1 MMNRPTSDP
10 NDYQREDDDL
20 RALLKSA
27 LPPVDDVRHRDLW
40 PQMLA
45 RLESS
50 PPLASRA
57 KRVPWLD
64 WVLAAAALAL
74 MLLFPGV
81 LPMLL
86 FHL

>member
-1 MMNRPTSDP
+1 MNTPTSGP
-10 NDYQREDDDL
+10 NKYRREDDEL

-27 LPPVDDVRHRDLW
+27 LPPVDDARHRDLW

-45 RLESS
+45 RLES
-50 PPLASRA
+50 PPLLASRTNG
-57 KRVPWLD
+57 VPWLD
-64 WVLAAAALAL
+64 WILAAAALAL